1 MSGLPAALRLG
12 LFGRG
17 RLGTAIADD
26 ARALGIPLTWQ
37 AGREGAPGTPVDV
50 AIDASV
56 FDAVETHLDWA
67 LATGT
72 DLVIGV
78 TGGSVPDLEARV
90 QGRIGVLVASNFS
103 LSVALMARLATVLGR
118 FAALD
123 PARDPYLFEHHHR
136 LKADAPS
143 GTAKTLAAALM
154 AGCPRKTEWTLGPAA
169 SHQLSVGVLR
179 AGAEFGTHTVGLD
192 APAEVLELTHRARS
206 RAPFA
211 EGALAAARWIRGRKG
226 CFTMDDLAREALD
239 PLFDFGGKP

>member
-1 MSGLPAALRLG
+1 MSAAGELRIG

-17 RLGTAIADD
+17 RLAAAIREAAPAAGVAIA
-26 ARALGIPLTWQ
+26 WQ
-37 AGREGAPGTPVDV
+37 AGRGEVPGGPVDV
-50 AIDASV
+50 ALDASV
-56 FDAVETHLDWA
+56 ADAVEGHLDWA

-72 DLVIGV
+72 DLVLGT
-78 TGGSVPDLEARV
+78 TGWSLSDLEARI
-90 QGRIGVLVASNFS
+90 GSRIGVLTAANFS
-103 LSVALMARLATVLGR
+103 LAVALMARLATVLGR

-123 PARDPYLFEHHHR
+123 PARDPYLFEHHHH

-143 GTAKTLAAALM
+143 GTAKTLAAALL
-154 AGCPRKTEWTLGPAA
+154 AGCPRKTAWTLGPAEP
-169 SHQLSVGVLR
+169 HQLSVGVLR

-211 EGALAAARWIRGRKG
+211 EGALAAARWLRGRKG
-226 CFTMDDLAREALD
+226 CFTMDDLAREVLD